1 MDPVFRALADDTRRS
16 LLDELFQRDGQTLTE
31 LEQRLPM
38 TRFGVMKHL
47 KVLEQAGLIATRR
60 RGREKLHF
68 LNPVP
73 IRLIYDRWVSKYAE
87 PWVTSLS
94 GLKAELEAEP
104 ERPARAAQGGPG
116 APADFYP
123 AQPVITMLLISGSS
137 RDGSTNAAVLRTAAA
152 LAPEDVEAV
161 LYTGIGE
168 LPLFNP
174 DDDREGAPVDERV
187 AAMRAAVASADAV
200 LVCTPEYAGAL
211 PAALKNLFEWTIGD
225 AGTYAKPIAWI
236 NAAGPAA
243 PTGAAD
249 AHDSLRKVLAY
260 AGAEIVES
268 ACLRAPVTR
277 EMVGADGL
285 VLGDAARG
293 QIAAAVTALAGHLR
307 AAAAKSA

>member
-1 MDPVFRALADDTRRS
+1 MDPVFRALADDTRRG

-47 KVLEQAGLIATRR
+47 KVLEQAGLITTRR

-94 GLKAELEAEP
+94 GLKADLEAAPEP
-104 ERPARAAQGGPG
+104 PAPG
-116 APADFYP
+116 RRDGFYP
-123 AQPVITMLLISGSS
+123 GRPVITMLLISGSS

-152 LAPEDVEAV
+152 LAPADVDAMS
-161 LYTGIGE
+161 YAGIGE

-174 DDDREGAPVDERV
+174 DDDREGVSVDERV
-187 AAMRAAVASADAV
+187 AAMRATVASADAV

-211 PAALKNLFEWTIGD
+211 PAALKNLLEWTIGD

-243 PTGAAD
+243 PSGGAD
-249 AHDSLRKVLAY
+249 AHDSLRKVLGY

-285 VLGDAARG
+285 VHDDAARG
-293 QIAAAVTALAGHLR
+293 QIAACVAALAEHLR
-307 AAAAKSA
+307 ASATESV

>member
-1 MDPVFRALADDTRRS
+1 MDPVFRALADDTRRG

-47 KVLEQAGLIATRR
+47 KVLEQAGLITTRR

-87 PWVTSLS
+87 PWAASLS
-94 GLKAELEAEP
+94 GLKAGLEAEG
-104 ERPARAAQGGPG
+104 ERPGRAAPG
-116 APADFYP
+116 APGDSYP
-123 AQPVITMLLISGSS
+123 GHPVITILLISGSS
-137 RDGSTNAAVLRTAAA
+137 RDGSTNGAALRTAAA
-152 LAPEDVEAV
+152 LAPEDVKAV
-161 LYTGIGE
+161 LYTGIGD

-174 DDDREGAPVDERV
+174 DADREGAPVDERV
-187 AAMRAAVASADAV
+187 AAMRAAVAGADAV

-211 PAALKNLFEWTIGD
+211 PAALKNLLEWTIGD

-243 PTGAAD
+243 PSGAAD
-249 AHDSLRKVLAY
+249 AHDSLRKVLGY
-260 AGAEIVES
+260 AGADIVES
-268 ACLRAPVTR
+268 ASVRAPVTR
-277 EMVGADGL
+277 EMVGGDGL
-285 VLGDAARG
+285 VHDDAARG
-293 QIAAAVTALAGHLR
+293 QIAASVAALADHVR
-307 AAAAKSA
+307 ASVTETA

>member
-16 LLDELFQRDGQTLTE
+16 LLDELFQRDGQSLTE

-47 KVLEQAGLIATRR
+47 KVLEQAGLITTRR

-94 GLKAELEAEP
+94 GLKADLEAEP
-104 ERPARAAQGGPG
+104 APPVAAGCNGGS
-116 APADFYP
+116 YP
-123 AQPVITMLLISGSS
+123 RRPVITIQLISGSS

-152 LAPEDVEAV
+152 LAPDDVDAV
-161 LYTGIGE
+161 LYGGIGE

-174 DDDREGAPVDERV
+174 DDDREGAPVDPRV
-187 AAMRAAVASADAV
+187 AEMRAAVASADAV

-211 PAALKNLFEWTIGD
+211 PAALKNLLEWTIGD
-225 AGTYAKPIAWI
+225 AGTYGKPIAWI

-243 PTGAAD
+243 PSGAAD
-249 AHDSLRKVLAY
+249 AHDSLRKVLGY
-260 AGAEIVES
+260 AGADIVAS
-268 ACLRAPVTR
+268 ASARVPVTR
-277 EMVGADGL
+277 EMLGADGL
-285 VLGDAARG
+285 VHDGTART
-293 QIAAAVTALAGHLR
+293 QIAGALARLADHVRSR
-307 AAAAKSA
+307 AAEQSA

>member
-47 KVLEQAGLIATRR
+47 KLLEHAGLITTRR

-94 GLKAELEAEP
+94 GLKADLEAEP
-104 ERPARAAQGGPG
+104 PGGPVRGGPG
-116 APADFYP
+116 GRAGFYP
-123 AQPVITMLLISGSS
+123 GRPVIAMLLISGSS

-152 LAPEDVEAV
+152 LAPDDVEAV
-161 LYTGIGE
+161 SYTGIGK

-174 DDDREGAPVDERV
+174 DDDREEALVDERV
-187 AAMRAAVASADAV
+187 AAMRAALAGADAV
-200 LVCTPEYAGAL
+200 LICTPEYAGAL
-211 PAALKNLFEWTIGD
+211 PAALKNLLEWTIGD
-225 AGTYAKPIAWI
+225 AGTYAKPVAWI

-243 PTGAAD
+243 PSGAAD
-249 AHDSLRKVLAY
+249 AHDSLRKVLGY
-260 AGAEIVES
+260 AGAEIAES

-285 VLGDAARG
+285 VHDDAARG
-293 QIAAAVTALAGHLR
+293 QIAASVAALADHVR
-307 AAAAKSA
+307 ASATKSA